1 MHSLTTD
8 DRTIT
13 MPNPYIKKI
22 LKARVYDAAI
32 ETPLEQAKVLS
43 KRIGNTVF
51 FKREDLQPVYSFKVR
66 GAYNKMAQL
75 SDAER
80 ARGVITASAGN
91 HAQGLAMSA
100 KIMGVKAII
109 IMPTITPSIKVD
121 NVVALGG
128 EVVLFGS
135 SFDAAKKHAE
145 DLAAEHGYTY
155 CPPFDDPDV
164 IAGQG
169 TIAMEILKQ
178 HSGPLDAI
186 FVPVGGGGLIAGIAV
201 YIKYL
206 SPETKIIG
214 VESSESACLKAALDA
229 GERVILPHVGIFAD
243 GVAVAQIGKH
253 PFAIAQQYVDQV
265 ITVNTDEICAALK
278 DIFEDT
284 RSICEPS
291 GALAVAGLKKYV
303 QQNNGLGETYIA
315 INSGANMNFSRL
327 RHIAERTDLGEK
339 REALI
344 AAQISEK
351 PGSFRHFCKTLGE
364 RNITEFNYR
373 YSDTEV
379 ANILVGVSTDP
390 HGNEKQQLISDLISA
405 DIPVEDLSDNE
416 IAKIH
421 IRYMVGGHSQK
432 PLQNELVFRF
442 EFPEKPGALLK
453 FLDTVGGRWN
463 ISMFHYR
470 NHGSDFGRVLVA
482 MQAEENE
489 KTSIINFLDEVG
501 YYYTEETHNKAFKL
515 FLG

>member
-1 MHSLTTD
+1 
-8 DRTIT
+8 
-13 MPNPYIKKI
+13 
-22 LKARVYDAAI
+22 
-32 ETPLEQAKVLS
+32 
-43 KRIGNTVF
+43 
-51 FKREDLQPVYSFKVR
+51 
-66 GAYNKMAQL
+66 
-75 SDAER
+75 
-80 ARGVITASAGN
+80 
-91 HAQGLAMSA
+91 
-100 KIMGVKAII
+100 
-109 IMPTITPSIKVD
+109 
-121 NVVALGG
+121 
-128 EVVLFGS
+128 
-135 SFDAAKKHAE
+135 
-145 DLAAEHGYTY
+145 
-155 CPPFDDPDV
+155 
-164 IAGQG
+164 
-169 TIAMEILKQ
+169 
-178 HSGPLDAI
+178 
-186 FVPVGGGGLIAGIAV
+186 
-201 YIKYL
+201 
-206 SPETKIIG
+206 
-214 VESSESACLKAALDA
+214 
-229 GERVILPHVGIFAD
+229 
-243 GVAVAQIGKH
+243 
-253 PFAIAQQYVDQV
+253 
-265 ITVNTDEICAALK
+265 
-278 DIFEDT
+278 
-284 RSICEPS
+284 
-291 GALAVAGLKKYV
+291 
-303 QQNNGLGETYIA
+303 
-315 INSGANMNFSRL
+315 MNFSRL

-390 HGNEKQQLISDLISA
+390 HGNEKQQLISDLTSA